1 MLYQTK
7 NPHGGDIYGEEI
19 RLDFSANT
27 NPFGTP
33 QGVLRA
39 VQTAL
44 PEMHRY
50 PDPYCRKLTRS
61 ISDYE
66 GIPIESILCG
76 SGAAELIYAYCE
88 AVCPKSAVELAPTFS
103 EYALALRR
111 VGCKVD
117 RYRLRQEHQFALGED
132 FLDYLAETHPEVVFL
147 CNPNNPTGQTIA
159 QELLERILLFCSER
173 GMRLFMD
180 ECFLDLSD
188 AGESL
193 KGLLAAHPQLL
204 ILKAFTKSYGMAGI
218 RLGYCLSSDS
228 GLLERMS
235 QAVQPWNV
243 SNLAQAAGV
252 AALEERD
259 FLRKTR
265 ALIAQERRW
274 LQTELETL
282 GFLVCPS
289 HTNYLL
295 FQGAHGLH
303 DKLRKMK
310 IAIRNCDNYHGLG
323 PGWYRV
329 AVRLHEENEEL
340 IRAIREVLPWQKT
353 L

>member
-88 AVCPKSAVELAPTFS
+88 ADCPKSAVELAPTFS

-159 QELLERILLFCSER
+159 PELLERILLFCAER

-193 KGLLAAHPQLL
+193 KGLLAAHPQADTESVHQELR
-204 ILKAFTKSYGMAGI
+204 YGGH
-218 RLGYCLSSDS
+218 SP
-228 GLLERMS
+228 GLLSEFGFRPS
-235 QAVQPWNV
+235 GTDVP
-243 SNLAQAAGV
+243 GG
-252 AALEERD
+252 AALEC
-259 FLRKTR
+259 
-265 ALIAQERRW
+265 IQ
-274 LQTELETL
+274 
-282 GFLVCPS
+282 P
-289 HTNYLL
+289 
-295 FQGAHGLH
+295 
-303 DKLRKMK
+303 
-310 IAIRNCDNYHGLG
+310 G
-323 PGWYRV
+323 PGCGSGGIGGAGFPAENQSPDRAGAAV
-329 AVRLHEENEEL
+329 AAN
-340 IRAIREVLPWQKT
+340 RAGNTGVPGLPIPYKLPSVSGGPWAS
-353 L
+353 